1 MELMRMG
8 CADDDDRRRGA
19 EAAGS
24 RGRGHRR
31 SGSGDEVRG
40 AGSAS
45 RLATDQ
51 AMLGDLTRGNETWAC
66 VKLIEKLQREPR
78 GGAEVQF
85 CIQSYLPRT
94 VGLRV
99 DWQGSCSSA
108 ELCMDILRIRR
119 ICDRTGSHNLLR
131 RS

>member
-1 MELMRMG
+1 MG

-78 GGAEVQF
+78 GSAKVQF
-85 CIQSYLPRT
+85 CIQSYLSRT
-94 VGLRV
+94 VCLRGLAGIV
-99 DWQGSCSSA
+99 
-108 ELCMDILRIRR
+108 LVLNCMGILHRR
-119 ICDRTGSHNLLR
+119 ICDRKGSHNPQR
-131 RS
+131 KS